1 LHGRRLNGGPALFAC
16 KPMLLLIG
24 NLLQHQLEF
33 IAMAAW
39 KPANFVVIII
49 HVLRDCYKLIAH

>member
-1 LHGRRLNGGPALFAC
+1 
-16 KPMLLLIG
+16 MLLLIG